1 MKGKT
6 LYGED
11 SQKFNTA
18 NDSARANICAEVLV
32 ENILRDWQENGEE
45 IKAFER
51 GFNPQTSER

>member
-32 ENILRDWQENGEE
+32 ENILRDLAGEWGGN
-45 IKAFER
+45 KSF
-51 GFNPQTSER
+51 

>member
-32 ENILRDWQENGEE
+32 ENILRDWQDNG
-45 IKAFER
+45 
-51 GFNPQTSER
+51 